1 MPGIGIIIN
10 PYARAHKRYPV
21 RAQRLG
27 FIVGDKGSC
36 HETKDL
42 LDVERLALEFKE
54 RGVDVLGL
62 SGGDGTIHKTLTTF
76 INAYGSTPLPKIAL
90 LRGGTMN
97 LLASTLKI
105 SGTPEKLLSNLI
117 LKYHEGIPFEEID
130 LNMLHINDS
139 YGFVFGMGIAGRFI
153 EKYTDSKN
161 GDPSPWCA
169 LSLLLRLTASSI
181 FHTKFCFEMNERFDA
196 KITIDGSRAP
206 FKNYTFIV
214 AGKVEGLG
222 LCFKPLYRARET
234 AEKFHMLAIS
244 ASPFGTIKVFPRALL
259 GKPPR
264 SEDVFET
271 VGSKMTIELDKPQ
284 GYMVDGDMPEKT
296 DRIEIATG
304 PRIRVI
310 VPSAL

>member
-10 PYARAHKRYPV
+10 PYARAHKRRPM

-42 LDVERLALEFKE
+42 LDVERLAQEFKE
-54 RGVDVLGL
+54 SGVEILGL

-76 INAYGSTPLPKIAL
+76 IKVYGSTPLPKIAL

-97 LLASTLKI
+97 LLANTLNI
-105 SGTPEKLLSNLI
+105 YGTPEKLLSNLI
-117 LKYHEGIPFEEID
+117 LKYHEGIPSEEIG

-153 EKYTDSKN
+153 EKYNELKN
-161 GDPSPWCA
+161 GDPTPWCA
-169 LSLLLRLTASSI
+169 LRLLLRLMASSI

-196 KITIDGSRAP
+196 KITIDGRPAP
-206 FKNYTFIV
+206 FKNYTFII
-214 AGKVEGLG
+214 AGKVEGVG
-222 LCFKPLYRARET
+222 LNFRPLYRARET
-234 AEKFHMLAIS
+234 AENFHMVAIS
-244 ASPFGTIKVFPRALL
+244 ASPMGTIRVFPRALL

-264 SEDVFET
+264 SENVFET
-271 VGSKMTIELDKPQ
+271 VGSKMIIELDKPQ
-284 GYMVDGDMPEKT
+284 SYMIDGDMPEKT
-296 DRIEIATG
+296 DRIEITTG
-304 PRIRVI
+304 PCIRVI
-310 VPSAL
+310 IPSAQ